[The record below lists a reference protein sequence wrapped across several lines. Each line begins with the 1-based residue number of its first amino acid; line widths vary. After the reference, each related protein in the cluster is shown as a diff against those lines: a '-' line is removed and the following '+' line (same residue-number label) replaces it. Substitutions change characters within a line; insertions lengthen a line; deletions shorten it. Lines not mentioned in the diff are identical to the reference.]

1 MEMLTLADIVRAT
14 KGKLSGGT
22 PETAIIDVN
31 TDSRVIGAGMLFV
44 ALSGVNFDGHNFVQ
58 SAAEQGAV
66 AVVVSKDV
74 EVSCAKIIVE
84 DTLKALGD
92 IATFYRSRFKIPFVG
107 VTGSVGKTTT
117 KDMIAWVL
125 DSKYNLLKT
134 KGNFN
139 NQIGLPLTLLR
150 LERDNEI
157 GVTEMGMSGFGEIDA
172 LASMVKPDTGVF
184 TNIGMSHIEKLGSR
198 ENICKAKLEMLS
210 HIRPG
215 GNVIYCGDDDMLW
228 SERMR
233 FNAFNSFSYG
243 IVNEECDVR
252 AVDIAYDSS
261 GTAFTLV
268 HGDVSVRVCIPVF
281 GEHNV
286 KNAMAA
292 YLVGVCYGVS
302 ASEYAEAVATFEPGK
317 MRQNILEVN
326 GVTVINDCYNAS
338 PSSVQAG
345 LKILNQIDKNR
356 RKVAVLGDM
365 LEMGDFAS
373 ASHELVGGYVVENN
387 VDILVTVGKDSLN
400 IVQGAI
406 RKGMKEENTRNFETN
421 EQVIEYLDSIVRTGD
436 IVLVKASRGMKLET
450 VVEHLIR
457 F

>member
-14 KGKLSGGT
+14 KGTLSGGT
-22 PETAIIDVN
+22 PETKIADVN
-31 TDSRVIGAGMLFV
+31 TDSRVIGNGMLFV
-44 ALSGVNFDGHNFVQ
+44 ALIGDNFDGHDFAQ
-58 SAAEQGAV
+58 TAAERGAA
-66 AVVVSKDV
+66 AVVVSKDIDV
-74 EVSCAKIIVE
+74 TCPKIVVE

-92 IATFYRSRFKIPFVG
+92 IAAYYRSRFNIPFVG
-107 VTGSVGKTTT
+107 ITGSVGKTTT
-117 KDMIAWVL
+117 KDMIACVL
-125 DSKYNLLKT
+125 ASKYDLLKT

-150 LERDNEI
+150 LEKNHEI

-172 LASMVKPDTGVF
+172 LASMVKPETGVF
-184 TNIGMSHIEKLGSR
+184 TNIGLSHIEKLGSR
-198 ENICKAKLEMLS
+198 ENICKAKLEMLA
-210 HIRPG
+210 HLRHG
-215 GNVIYCGDDDMLW
+215 GNVVYCADDDMLW
-228 SERMR
+228 KERTCFAP
-233 FNAFNSFSYG
+233 FNAFSYG
-243 IVNEECDVR
+243 VTNTDCDVY
-252 AVDIAYDSS
+252 ATDIEYGAF
-261 GTAFTLV
+261 GTDFVLH
-268 HGDVSVRVCIPVF
+268 HGDATVAVYIPVL

-286 KNAMAA
+286 KNALAA
-292 YLVGVCYGVS
+292 YLVGLCYGVS
-302 ASEYAEAVATFEPGK
+302 AEDYVKAIAVFEPGK

-326 GVTVINDCYNAS
+326 GITVINDCYNAS

-365 LEMGDFAS
+365 LEMGEWAS
-373 ASHELVGGYVVENN
+373 AAHELVGDYVVEND

-406 RKGMKEENTRNFETN
+406 RKGMKEENTRNFENN
-421 EQVIEYLDSIVRTGD
+421 EQVMAYLDTVVQKGD
-436 IVLVKASRGMKLET
+436 IVLVKASRGMKLEA